1 MIKLTS
7 GCWVQR
13 KVNGT
18 GLHGPQKAKLLQMS
32 PSQATYMPLRTLLLF
47 ETLLPPWLD
56 LKESTTLLRQF
67 KNFLLYDTLKSG
79 NVIFIKSSYYEVS

>member
-1 MIKLTS
+1 MMGRAQYVIHEDVEIIKLTS

-47 ETLLPPWLD
+47 ETLLPP
-56 LKESTTLLRQF
+56 
-67 KNFLLYDTLKSG
+67 
-79 NVIFIKSSYYEVS
+79 